1 MPQLA
6 LRDSYDVQ
14 DLLAQAKLSTLLGA
28 EANLGGISD
37 GKLRVGQVPCG
48 PVQCVLG
55 AETWPGRTRMERR
68 AWPGQSERVGR

>member
-37 GKLRVGQVPCG
+37 GKLRVGQVLCG

-55 AETWPGRTRMERR
+55 ARTWPGRTRMERR
-68 AWPGQSERVGR
+68 AWPGRSERVGR